1 MIVGRCAPRVT
12 LDALIVLFKK
22 EWSAEFIAEVK
33 VVRVGVD
40 SRCSWC

>member
-1 MIVGRCAPRVT
+1 MIAGRCAARVT
-12 LDALIVLFKK
+12 LVALMVHFKK